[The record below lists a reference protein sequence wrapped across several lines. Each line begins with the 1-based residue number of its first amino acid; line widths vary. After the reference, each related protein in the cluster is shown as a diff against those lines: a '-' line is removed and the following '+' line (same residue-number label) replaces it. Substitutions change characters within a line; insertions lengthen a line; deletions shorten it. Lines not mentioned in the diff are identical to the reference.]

1 MVGGKCGSRGGEQT
15 WGGSSFWRFDSV
27 VLSSARGSKRK
38 LECAGA
44 CSIWPIECRKGRA
57 ERSRIM
63 GSSWKQTISVTRPC
77 RSNLRSLESCLA
89 LPLPTLAGGLP
100 IAPAFQA
107 SSVENHGRVSQNR
120 RACLSQVISAPE
132 DPVILGVG
140 GCASVRLSP
149 PLPLI
154 TDTPPRGQHPE
165 CLSRRRHP
173 VGRYPGHTAPL
184 DAIMRVPTRRQG
196 RSRATYQ
203 FRVSGMRLS
212 PRRERSPFP
221 SLVSTTTAQPEDIK
235 LALSRAEPPIRS

>member
-44 CSIWPIECRKGRA
+44 WSIWPIECRKGRA

-107 SSVENHGRVSQNR
+107 SSVENHGTGFPKPKGLLKPSDLGPRGPRHPRSWRVCQ
-120 RACLSQVISAPE
+120 RAS
-132 DPVILGVG
+132 
-140 GCASVRLSP
+140 LSP
-149 PLPLI
+149 AALDYRHAPSWSASRMSLSEK
-154 TDTPPRGQHPE
+154 TPRGP
-165 CLSRRRHP
+165 LSWAHRPPGRHHAGSHAATGQKP
-173 VGRYPGHTAPL
+173 CDLSVPGIWYATFAQEGKVAFSFVSL
-184 DAIMRVPTRRQG
+184 DDHGSARGYQTCSVPG
-196 RSRATYQ
+196 
-203 FRVSGMRLS
+203 
-212 PRRERSPFP
+212 
-221 SLVSTTTAQPEDIK
+221 
-235 LALSRAEPPIRS
+235 